1 MSKFRSWNELDNRF
15 YYFEDGRY
23 NWTAIEE
30 DENSFNMNSVYD
42 RLDCSRFDWRNA
54 QRFLFTNKFEQ
65 DVYVGSVLEGM
76 ILGSK
81 VKVIVGEGNFGM
93 ARARCIECKSTDHSK
108 SFNLNDVDI
117 LWCYNL
123 KVVEDE
129 SEEEDT
135 NG

>member
-1 MSKFRSWNELDNRF
+1 MSKFRSWNEMDNRF

-23 NWTAIEE
+23 NWTVIDE
-30 DENSFNMNSVYD
+30 DENSFNMNAVYD

-54 QRFLFTNKFEQ
+54 QRFLFTNKFKQ
-65 DVYVGSVLEGM
+65 DIYVGSTLEGV

-81 VKVIVGEGNFGM
+81 VKVVVEEDNFGI
-93 ARARCIECKSTDHSK
+93 AHVNCIECKSTDHSK
-108 SFNLNDVDI
+108 NFNLNDVDI

-129 SEEEDT
+129 
-135 NG
+135 

>member
-1 MSKFRSWNELDNRF
+1 MAKFRSWNELDNRF

-30 DENSFNMNSVYD
+30 DENSFNMNAVYD

-54 QRFLFTNKFEQ
+54 QRFLFSNKFSQEI
-65 DVYVGSVLEGM
+65 YVGSTLEGT

-81 VKVIVGEGNFGM
+81 VKVVVKEDNFGI
-93 ARARCIECKSTDHSK
+93 AHVNCIECKSTDHSK
-108 SFNLNDVDI
+108 SFNMNDVDI

-123 KVVEDE
+123 KVLEDKLIK
-129 SEEEDT
+129 DK
-135 NG
+135 